1 MFKKHF
7 KIFQIILLLTYLFVS
22 ILMLFLLFEYA
33 NFNFQNLSDKQYLID
48 FSELLKTY
56 FMRNYLLFTSVFII
70 LGLSYL
76 FFLGFPLPLIILTSL
91 VYGPSIGSI
100 MGILFL
106 SFSSFLVL
114 LTYEKFFFRKIILEK
129 TKFLKKNYFDMLKKN
144 QLKSVIL
151 FRLIGA
157 AGIPFAAQNLLLC
170 NLNLSKSIFFWGTF
184 LGMLPGTIFT
194 NYIVHY
200 SIRFFFS

>member
-129 TKFLKKNYFDMLKKN
+129 TKFLKKNFFDLLKKN

>member
-1 MFKKHF
+1 
-7 KIFQIILLLTYLFVS
+7 
-22 ILMLFLLFEYA
+22 
-33 NFNFQNLSDKQYLID
+33 
-48 FSELLKTY
+48 
-56 FMRNYLLFTSVFII
+56 
-70 LGLSYL
+70 
-76 FFLGFPLPLIILTSL
+76 
-91 VYGPSIGSI
+91 

-170 NLNLSKSIFFWGTF
+170 NLNLSNSLFFWGTF
-184 LGMLPGTIFT
+184 LGMLAVQFLQI
-194 NYIVHY
+194 I
-200 SIRFFFS
+200 